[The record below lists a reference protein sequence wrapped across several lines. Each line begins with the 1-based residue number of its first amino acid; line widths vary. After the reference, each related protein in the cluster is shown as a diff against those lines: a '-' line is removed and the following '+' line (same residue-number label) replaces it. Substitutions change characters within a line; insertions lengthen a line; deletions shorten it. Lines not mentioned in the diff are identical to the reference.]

1 MKPKSYDP
9 EQHYVVSP
17 DRSVRPRTRN
27 DHPDVIETT
36 DRVFNP
42 QTEAEIR
49 LQATSLRCLRKKLQD
64 GSIDVSNFDS
74 FQQLKLFQDILRQD
88 EERKLKK
95 KKLRNEP
102 LERVKDFGKPKF
114 HTPPPPS
121 VPPPTVQRRKSRHI
135 KPQNSIEISEFG
147 DFRAS
152 NLYVPSLSGM
162 PSLVTLHC
170 DEMNGRGNRNVTASR
185 MSMLSSNT
193 SYYYPEHQVIT
204 SHLRRPPYLQH
215 DVTASLQ
222 SVAKRQLNKSATS
235 RVTSLHDQ
243 QQRRS
248 HSQPPPKYVPPPEYR
263 PRNSSNNVVERRH
276 KSSLQRQSAISY
288 DDSQNNS
295 FLQGFSVSD
304 FGSESYV

>member
-1 MKPKSYDP
+1 M
-9 EQHYVVSP
+9 
-17 DRSVRPRTRN
+17 RPRTRN

-36 DRVFNP
+36 DRTFNP

-88 EERKLKK
+88 EERKLKM

-102 LERVKDFGKPKF
+102 LERVKDLGKPKF
-114 HTPPPPS
+114 HTPPPPP
-121 VPPPTVQRRKSRHI
+121 VPPPTVQMRKSRRS
-135 KPQNSIEISEFG
+135 KPHKSIEVSEFGG

-170 DEMNGRGNRNVTASR
+170 DEMNGRVHRNVTGSR
-185 MSMLSSNT
+185 VSMFSSNA
-193 SYYYPEHQVIT
+193 SYYLPEQPRMT
-204 SHLRRPPYLQH
+204 SHLRRPPYLQS

-222 SVAKRQLNKSATS
+222 SVAKRQLNKSAS
-235 RVTSLHDQ
+235 HRVTSLRDQ

-263 PRNSSNNVVERRH
+263 PRNSSHNVVERRQ